1 MRGPIRVSFVVAL
14 SLLLSID
21 PPAAQAPPADQMAQG
36 AAVFQ
41 RVCSSCHGDGGAGGR
56 AASLVDNR
64 RLRALSSADIENI
77 VRNGMPNGMP
87 PFGSLPQPDLQ
98 AVTVFVRSF
107 NSSAFDLPPAGDV
120 AAGESF
126 FKGKGQ
132 CATCHIAQGQ
142 GVAGGPDLSNI
153 GRQMTV
159 SELTRALVEPGAA
172 IAQGYA
178 TARVQLKDGRRLR
191 GFVRNEGNHVLPLQ
205 TIDGRLVA
213 VDKRTA
219 TITRET
225 GSVMPPLKASADE
238 TRDLIAFL
246 SRLGADLKVGTT
258 PVVVPTFQA
267 AGADATTGVVPTFQ
281 AAGADATTGVVP
293 AFQSAGADATT
304 GVVPTFRS
312 ARADATANDFAEIL
326 KPRAGDWP
334 TYHGRLDGNRH
345 SALAQITA
353 SNVRNLSLQWIHS
366 VRGFDNEMTPL
377 VLDGI
382 MYITATNQVSAI
394 DATTGREIWRYSR
407 PRSPG
412 LRGDAAIG
420 FNRGV
425 AVLGSRVF
433 LVTDNAHLLAVSRVN
448 GALLWE
454 AVLPENTE
462 QPYGGTMAPLVVG
475 DLVIAGVSGGD
486 EGIRG
491 FLAAYRVA
499 TGEQAW
505 RFWTVP
511 ARGEPG
517 SETWKGNADLEK
529 GGGATWLTGTYDPET
544 GTLFWPTG
552 NPYPDTDGSER
563 QGDNLYT
570 NSILALDA
578 RTGTLRWHY
587 QFTPHDLWDWDAQE
601 PPVLVDAT
609 FQGRPRKLLLQAN
622 RNGFFYVLD
631 RTDGKV
637 LLAHPF
643 VQKLT
648 WASGIG
654 PDGRPQLLPGNTPD
668 ENGVTTCPAIRGAT
682 NWMST
687 SFHPATRLFYVM
699 AVENCFVYRS
709 TMFGGGR
716 GRGAPPP
723 ARGAP
728 PPAPARSAAPASP
741 FGLPGGG
748 FNRGGPGG
756 GGTMALRALDLDT
769 GRIAW
774 EIPQIGN
781 SNNYAGTL
789 STAGGVVFYGQASG
803 EFAAVDAKTG
813 SHLWH
818 FETQETWKASPMT
831 YTANGRQ
838 YVAITSGANV
848 LAFALP

>member
-1 MRGPIRVSFVVAL
+1 MRASVRCLFFVAVSV
-14 SLLLSID
+14 LLSMD
-21 PPAAQAPPADQMAQG
+21 PPAAQTPPADQMTAG

-41 RVCSSCHGDGGAGGR
+41 KNCSSCHGDRGAGGR
-56 AASLVDNR
+56 AASLIDNR
-64 RLRALSSADIENI
+64 RLRAFSRAEIENI
-77 VRNGMPNGMP
+77 IRNGMPNGMP
-87 PFGSLPQPDLQ
+87 PFGSLPETDLQ
-98 AVTVFVRSF
+98 AVTTFVRSF
-107 NSSAFDLPPAGDV
+107 NASAFDLEPVGDV

-126 FKGKGQ
+126 FFGKGQ
-132 CATCHIAQGQ
+132 CASCHIARGQ
-142 GVAGGPDLSNI
+142 GAAGGPDLSNI

-159 SELTRALVEPGAA
+159 PELTRSLAEPDAT

-178 TARVQLKDGRRLR
+178 TARVQFKDGRTLR

-205 TIDGRLVA
+205 TVDGRLVA
-213 VDKRTA
+213 VDKRA
-219 TITRET
+219 AAITRET
-225 GSVMPPLKASADE
+225 GSAMPPLKATADE

-246 SRLGADLKVGTT
+246 SRLGGALGAVGAT
-258 PVVVPTFQA
+258 
-267 AGADATTGVVPTFQ
+267 GAV
-281 AAGADATTGVVP
+281 
-293 AFQSAGADATT
+293 
-304 GVVPTFRS
+304 
-312 ARADATANDFAEIL
+312 RADDFAEIL
-326 KPRAGDWP
+326 KPRPGDWP

-345 SALAQITA
+345 SALAQITVA
-353 SNVRNLSLQWIHS
+353 NVRNLSPKWIHS

-382 MYITATNQVSAI
+382 MYITATNQVSAL
-394 DATTGREIWRYSR
+394 DAATGREIWRFAR
-407 PRSPG
+407 PRSTG

-454 AVLPENTE
+454 VVLPENTQ

-491 FLAAYRVA
+491 FLAAYRVN

-517 SETWKGNADLEK
+517 SETWKGNVDLEK
-529 GGGATWLTGTYDPET
+529 GGGATWLTGTYDAET
-544 GTLFWPTG
+544 DTLYWPTG

-570 NSILALDA
+570 NSVLALEA
-578 RTGTLRWHY
+578 KTGKLRWHY
-587 QFTPHDLWDWDAQE
+587 QFTPHDLWDWDAEE
-601 PPVLVDAT
+601 PLMLVDAV
-609 FQGRPRKLLLQAN
+609 FQGSPRKLLLQAN

-637 LLAHPF
+637 LLGRPF

-687 SFHPATRLFYVM
+687 SFSPATRLFYVM
-699 AVENCFVYRS
+699 AVENCFLYRS
-709 TMFGGGR
+709 TMFGGAR
-716 GRGAPPP
+716 GGGAGVPARGAGAPPP
-723 ARGAP
+723 AAP
-728 PPAPARSAAPASP
+728 PARGAAPASP
-741 FGLPGGG
+741 FGIPGGG
-748 FNRGGPGG
+748 FNRGGAGG

-803 EFAAVDAKTG
+803 EFAAVDAKSG
-813 SHLWH
+813 AHLWH
-818 FETQETWKASPMT
+818 FETQETWKSSPMT
-831 YTANGRQ
+831 YTVNDRQ

>member
-1 MRGPIRVSFVVAL
+1 MRAQICFLVFVGISIVL
-14 SLLLSID
+14 SND
-21 PPAAQAPPADQMAQG
+21 PPTAQAPAADPLNAG

-41 RVCSSCHGDGGAGGR
+41 KVCSSCHGAGGTGGR
-56 AASLVDNR
+56 ASALVDNR
-64 RLRALSSADIENI
+64 RLRALSRAEVEHII
-77 VRNGMPNGMP
+77 RNGMPNGMP
-87 PFGSLPQPDLQ
+87 PFGSLPEADIQ
-98 AVTVFVRSF
+98 AVTTFVSSF
-107 NSSAFDLPPAGDV
+107 NGSAFDLAPAGDV
-120 AAGESF
+120 AAGGSF
-126 FKGKGQ
+126 FFGRGQ
-132 CATCHIAQGQ
+132 CATCHIARGQ
-142 GVAGGPDLSNI
+142 GAAGGPDLSSI

-159 SELTRALVEPGAA
+159 PELTRALVEPNAT
-172 IAQGYA
+172 IAPGYA
-178 TARVQLKDGRRLR
+178 TARAQLKDGRTVR
-191 GFVRNEGNHVLPLQ
+191 GFIRNEGNHVLPLQ
-205 TIDGRLVA
+205 TVDGRLVA
-213 VDKRTA
+213 VDKRDA
-219 TITRET
+219 TITREN
-225 GSVMPPLKASADE
+225 GSAMPPLIASADE
-238 TRDLIAFL
+238 MRDLIAFL
-246 SRLGADLKVGTT
+246 SRLGGGVGT
-258 PVVVPTFQA
+258 
-267 AGADATTGVVPTFQ
+267 AGMAGVTGVV
-281 AAGADATTGVVP
+281 GASTT
-293 AFQSAGADATT
+293 
-304 GVVPTFRS
+304 
-312 ARADATANDFAEIL
+312 NDFAEIL
-326 KPRAGDWP
+326 RPRAGDWP

-345 SALAQITA
+345 SALAQITTT
-353 SNVRNLSLQWIHS
+353 NVRNLAPRWIHS

-394 DATTGREIWRYSR
+394 DAATGREIWRFAR
-407 PRSPG
+407 PRSTG

-454 AVLPENTE
+454 AVLPENTD

-491 FLAAYRVA
+491 FLAAYRA
-499 TGEQAW
+499 NTGEQAW

-517 SETWKGNADLEK
+517 SETWKGNVDLEK

-544 GTLFWPTG
+544 DTLFWPTG

-563 QGDNLYT
+563 HGDNLYT
-570 NSILALDA
+570 NSILALEA
-578 RTGTLRWHY
+578 RTGKLRWHY

-601 PPVLVDAT
+601 PPVLVDAV
-609 FQGRPRKLLLQAN
+609 FQGSPRKLLLQAN

-631 RTDGKV
+631 RVDGKV
-637 LLAHPF
+637 LLARPF

-687 SFHPATRLFYVM
+687 SFSPVTRLFYVM

-716 GRGAPPP
+716 GRGAAAPARGGAPAPAPP
-723 ARGAP
+723 ARG
-728 PPAPARSAAPASP
+728 AAPASP

-756 GGTMALRALDLDT
+756 GGTMALRALDLDS
-769 GRIAW
+769 GAIAW
-774 EIPQIGN
+774 EIPQVGN

-789 STAGGVVFYGQASG
+789 STAGGLVFYGQASG
-803 EFAAVDAKTG
+803 EFAAVDAKSG
-813 SHLWH
+813 AHLWH
-818 FETQETWKASPMT
+818 FETQETWKSSPMT
-831 YTANGRQ
+831 YTVNGRQ
-838 YVAITSGANV
+838 FVAITSGANV

>member
-1 MRGPIRVSFVVAL
+1 MRAATLIAT
-14 SLLLSID
+14 LLVLLPVN
-21 PPAAQAPPADQMAQG
+21 PPAAQTSQADG

-41 RVCSSCHGDGGAGGR
+41 KVCSSCHGDGGAGGR
-56 AASLVDNR
+56 AASLIDNR
-64 RLRALSSADIENI
+64 RLRALSRAEIEGI
-77 VRNGMPNGMP
+77 IRNGMPNGMP
-87 PFGSLPQPDLQ
+87 PFGSLPETELQ
-98 AVTVFVRSF
+98 AVTTFVRSF
-107 NSSAFDLPPAGDV
+107 NSSAFDLQPAGDV
-120 AAGESF
+120 PAGESF
-126 FKGKGQ
+126 FFGKGQ
-132 CATCHIAQGQ
+132 CGSCHIARGQ
-142 GVAGGPDLSNI
+142 GAAGGPDLSTI

-159 SELTRALVEPGAA
+159 PELMRSLTEPDAA

-178 TARVQLKDGRRLR
+178 TARVQLKDGRTIR

-205 TIDGRLVA
+205 TVDGRLVA
-213 VDKRTA
+213 VDKRAA

-225 GSVMPPLKASADE
+225 GSAMPPLKATAVE

-246 SRLGADLKVGTT
+246 SRLDGSTGLSRRSGVAAKAD
-258 PVVVPTFQA
+258 F
-267 AGADATTGVVPTFQ
+267 D
-281 AAGADATTGVVP
+281 
-293 AFQSAGADATT
+293 
-304 GVVPTFRS
+304 
-312 ARADATANDFAEIL
+312 EIL
-326 KPRAGDWP
+326 KPRPGDWP

-353 SNVRNLSLQWIHS
+353 SNVKNLAVQWIHS

-394 DATTGREIWRYSR
+394 DAATGREIWRFSR
-407 PRSPG
+407 PRTPG
-412 LRGDAAIG
+412 VRGDAAIG
-420 FNRGV
+420 FNRGA

-433 LVTDNAHLLAVSRVN
+433 LVTDNAHLVAVSRVN

-454 AVLPENTE
+454 VVLPENTQ

-475 DLVIAGVSGGD
+475 NLVIAGVSGGD

-491 FLAAYRVA
+491 FLAAYRVD

-511 ARGEPG
+511 ARGEPAAD
-517 SETWKGNADLEK
+517 TWKGDVVLEK
-529 GGGATWLTGTYDPET
+529 GGGATWLTGTYDAAT
-544 GTLFWPTG
+544 DTLFWPTG

-570 NSILALDA
+570 NSIVALDA
-578 RTGTLRWHY
+578 KTGKLRWHY

-601 PPVLVDAT
+601 PPVLVDAM
-609 FQGRPRKLLLQAN
+609 FQGRARKLLLQAN

-637 LLAHPF
+637 LLARPF

-687 SFHPATRLFYVM
+687 SFNPATRFFYVM

-716 GRGAPPP
+716 GRGAAPP
-723 ARGAP
+723 ARGAVAP
-728 PPAPARSAAPASP
+728 APAPARGAPPASP

-774 EIPQIGN
+774 EIPQVGN

-803 EFAAVDAKTG
+803 EFAAVDAKSG
-813 SHLWH
+813 AHLWH

-831 YTANGRQ
+831 YTVNGRQ

>member
-1 MRGPIRVSFVVAL
+1 MRAAIRLLSFVAV
-14 SLLLSID
+14 SVLLSME
-21 PPAAQAPPADQMAQG
+21 PPAAQAPAADQMAAG

-41 RVCSSCHGDGGAGGR
+41 KVCSSCHGAGGTGGR
-56 AASLVDNR
+56 ASALVDNR
-64 RLRALSSADIENI
+64 RLRALSPGEIDNI
-77 VRNGMPNGMP
+77 IRNGMPNGMP
-87 PFGSLPQPDLQ
+87 PFGSLPEADFQ
-98 AVTVFVRSF
+98 AVSAFVRSF
-107 NSSAFDLPPAGDV
+107 NSSAFDAQLAGDV
-120 AAGESF
+120 AAGEAF
-126 FKGKGQ
+126 FRGKGQ
-132 CATCHIAQGQ
+132 CATCHIARGQ
-142 GVAGGPDLSNI
+142 GGAGGPDLSNI

-159 SELTRALVEPGAA
+159 AELMRALSEPDAA
-172 IAQGYA
+172 IASGYA
-178 TARVQLKDGRRLR
+178 TARVQLKNGRTLR

-205 TIDGRLVA
+205 TVDGRLVA
-213 VDKRTA
+213 VDKRAA

-225 GSVMPPLKASADE
+225 GSAMPPLKATPDE

-246 SRLGADLKVGTT
+246 SKLNGTT
-258 PVVVPTFQA
+258 
-267 AGADATTGVVPTFQ
+267 GASGATGATG
-281 AAGADATTGVVP
+281 AK
-293 AFQSAGADATT
+293 
-304 GVVPTFRS
+304 
-312 ARADATANDFAEIL
+312 DFAEIL
-326 KPRAGDWP
+326 TPRPGDWP

-345 SALAQITA
+345 STLSQITTA
-353 SNVRNLSLQWIHS
+353 NVKNLSVQWIHS

-382 MYITATNQVSAI
+382 MYVTATNQVSAI
-394 DATTGREIWRYSR
+394 DAATGREIWRYSR
-407 PRSPG
+407 PRSAG

-433 LVTDNAHLLAVSRVN
+433 LVTDNAHLIAVSRVN

-454 AVLPENTE
+454 VVLPENTE
-462 QPYGGTMAPLVVG
+462 MPYGGTMAPLVVG

-491 FLAAYRVA
+491 FLAAYRA
-499 TGEQAW
+499 NTGEQAW

-517 SETWKGNADLEK
+517 SETWKGSVDLEK
-529 GGGATWLTGTYDPET
+529 GGGATWLTGTYDAET
-544 GTLFWPTG
+544 DTLYWPTG

-578 RTGTLRWHY
+578 RTGKLRWHY

-601 PPVLVDAT
+601 PPVLIDAV

-631 RTDGKV
+631 RTDGTV
-637 LLAHPF
+637 LLGKPF

-687 SFHPATRLFYVM
+687 SFSPATRLFYVM

-716 GRGAPPP
+716 GRGAASP
-723 ARGAP
+723 ARGAAP
-728 PPAPARSAAPASP
+728 PTPAPARGTPPPSP
-741 FGLPGGG
+741 FGLAGGG

-756 GGTMALRALDLDT
+756 GGSMALRALDLDT

-803 EFAAVDAKTG
+803 EFAAVDAKSG
-813 SHLWH
+813 AHLWH

-831 YTANGRQ
+831 YTVNGRQ

>member
-1 MRGPIRVSFVVAL
+1 MRARIWFPFIALWALLPIDRL
-14 SLLLSID
+14 
-21 PPAAQAPPADQMAQG
+21 AAQAPAAPRPRSGQADQMTQG

-41 RVCSSCHGDGGAGGR
+41 KLCSSCHGDEGAGGR
-56 AASLVDNR
+56 ASSLVDNR
-64 RLRALSSADIENI
+64 RLRARSRSEIESI
-77 VRNGMPNGMP
+77 ISNGMPNGMP
-87 PFGSLPQPDLQ
+87 PFGSLPEADLQ
-98 AVTVFVRSF
+98 AVTTFVRSF
-107 NSSAFDLPPAGDV
+107 NSSAFDLQPAGDV
-120 AAGESF
+120 AAGEVF
-126 FKGKGQ
+126 FFGKGQ
-132 CATCHIAQGQ
+132 CASCHIARGRGQ
-142 GVAGGPDLSNI
+142 ASGPDLSNI
-153 GRQMTV
+153 GRQMTLP
-159 SELTRALVEPGAA
+159 ELTRALVDPNAT

-178 TARVQLKDGRRLR
+178 IARVQLKDGRTIR

-205 TIDGRLVA
+205 AVDGRLIV

-219 TITRET
+219 SITRES
-225 GSVMPPLKASADE
+225 GSEMPPLKATADE

-246 SRLGADLKVGTT
+246 SRLEADLKVGTT
-258 PVVVPTFQA
+258 TVVAPAFGPA
-267 AGADATTGVVPTFQ
+267 PADASG
-281 AAGADATTGVVP
+281 AAK
-293 AFQSAGADATT
+293 
-304 GVVPTFRS
+304 
-312 ARADATANDFAEIL
+312 DFTEIL
-326 KPRAGDWP
+326 KPRPGDWP

-345 SALAQITA
+345 SALAQITT

-366 VRGFDNEMTPL
+366 LRGFDNEMTPL

-394 DATTGREIWRYSR
+394 DATSGREIWRFSR
-407 PRSPG
+407 PRSTG

-454 AVLPENTE
+454 AVLPENTR

-486 EGIRG
+486 MGIRG
-491 FLAAYRVA
+491 FLAAYRVD

-505 RFWTVP
+505 RFWTIP

-517 SETWKGNADLEK
+517 SETWKGDVDLEE
-529 GGGATWLTGTYDPET
+529 GGGATWLTGTYDAET
-544 GTLFWPTG
+544 DTLFWPTG
-552 NPYPDTDGSER
+552 NPYPDTDGSQR

-570 NSILALDA
+570 NAIVALDA
-578 RTGTLRWHY
+578 KTGKLRWYY

-601 PPVLVDAT
+601 PPVLVDAV
-609 FQGRPRKLLLQAN
+609 FQGRRRKLLLQAN

-637 LLAHPF
+637 LLARPF

-687 SFHPATRLFYVM
+687 SFSPATRLFYVM
-699 AVENCFVYRS
+699 AIENCFVYRS

-716 GRGAPPP
+716 GRGP
-723 ARGAP
+723 A
-728 PPAPARSAAPASP
+728 APARDAGATPAAPPSAPGAAPASR
-741 FGLPGGG
+741 FGLPDGG

-756 GGTMALRALDLDT
+756 GGRMALRALDLDT

-774 EIPQIGN
+774 EIPQVGN

-803 EFAAVDAKTG
+803 EFAAVDARSG
-813 SHLWH
+813 AHLWH

-831 YTANGRQ
+831 YSVNGRQ

-848 LAFALP
+848 LAFALPTPVP

>member
-1 MRGPIRVSFVVAL
+1 MRAQARVLFFVCVSAIV
-14 SLLLSID
+14 SLD
-21 PPAAQAPPADQMAQG
+21 PPAAQGPPAGQMAQG

-41 RVCSSCHGDGGAGGR
+41 KVCSSCHGDAGAGGR
-56 AASLVDNR
+56 ASALVDNR
-64 RLRALSSADIENI
+64 RLRALPVAEIENI
-77 VRNGMPNGMP
+77 IRNGMPNGMP
-87 PFGSLPQPDLQ
+87 PFGSLPESDLH
-98 AVTVFVRSF
+98 AVTAFVRSF
-107 NSSAFDLPPAGDV
+107 NASAFDLQPEGNV

-126 FKGKGQ
+126 FFARGQ
-132 CATCHIAQGQ
+132 CASCHIARGQ
-142 GVAGGPDLSNI
+142 GAAGGPDLSNI

-159 SELTRALVEPGAA
+159 TELTRALMEPNAA
-172 IAQGYA
+172 IATGYA
-178 TARVQLKDGRRLR
+178 SARVQLKDGRSLR

-205 TIDGRLVA
+205 TVDGRLVA

-225 GSVMPPLKASADE
+225 GSVMPPLKATPDE

-246 SRLGADLKVGTT
+246 ARLDGATGLSRRSGDLSAAARSAK
-258 PVVVPTFQA
+258 A
-267 AGADATTGVVPTFQ
+267 EAAKAGAG
-281 AAGADATTGVVP
+281 
-293 AFQSAGADATT
+293 
-304 GVVPTFRS
+304 
-312 ARADATANDFAEIL
+312 DFAEIL
-326 KPRAGDWP
+326 NPRPGDWP

-345 SALAQITA
+345 SALAQITTA
-353 SNVRNLSLQWIHS
+353 NVRNLSPKWIHS

-394 DATTGREIWRYSR
+394 DAATGREIWRFAR
-407 PRSPG
+407 PRSTG

-433 LVTDNAHLLAVSRVN
+433 LVTDNAHLVAVSRVN
-448 GALLWE
+448 GSLLWE
-454 AVLPENTE
+454 VVLPENTQ

-491 FLAAYRVA
+491 FLAAYRVD

-517 SETWKGNADLEK
+517 SETWKGDVDLEK
-529 GGGATWLTGTYDPET
+529 GGGATWLTGTYDAET
-544 GTLFWPTG
+544 DTLFWPTG

-578 RTGTLRWHY
+578 KSGKLRWHY

-601 PPVLVDAT
+601 PPVLVDAV
-609 FQGRPRKLLLQAN
+609 FQGKPRKLLLQAN

-637 LLAHPF
+637 LLARPF

-668 ENGVTTCPAIRGAT
+668 ETGVTTCPAIRGAT

-687 SFHPATRLFYVM
+687 SFSPATRLFYVM
-699 AVENCFVYRS
+699 AVENCGVYRS

-716 GRGAPPP
+716 GRGAAPP
-723 ARGAP
+723 ARGAAP
-728 PPAPARSAAPASP
+728 PQPARGPATPSP
-741 FGLPGGG
+741 FGLPAGG

-756 GGTMALRALDLDT
+756 GGSMALRALDLDT

-803 EFAAVDAKTG
+803 EFAAVDAKSG
-813 SHLWH
+813 AHLWH
-818 FETQETWKASPMT
+818 FETQETWKSSPMT
-831 YTANGRQ
+831 YTVNGRQ

>member
-1 MRGPIRVSFVVAL
+1 MWAQIGYLFFVAL
-14 SLLLSID
+14 SVLLSLE
-21 PPAAQAPPADQMAQG
+21 PPAAQAPPAGQMAEG

-41 RVCSSCHGDGGAGGR
+41 KVCSSCHGNGGAGGR
-56 AASLVDNR
+56 AVSLVDNR
-64 RLRALSSADIENI
+64 RLRALPRAELESIIRQGTS
-77 VRNGMPNGMP
+77 NGMP
-87 PFGSLPQPDLQ
+87 PFGSLPEGDIQ
-98 AVTVFVRSF
+98 AVTTFVRSF
-107 NSSAFDLPPAGDV
+107 NASAFDLEPAGDL
-120 AAGESF
+120 ASGEAF
-126 FKGKGQ
+126 FFGKGQ
-132 CATCHIAQGQ
+132 CAACHIVSGQ
-142 GVAGGPDLSNI
+142 GAAGGPDLSNI

-159 SELTRALVEPGAA
+159 PELTRALVEPDAA
-172 IAQGYA
+172 IAPGYA
-178 TARVQLKDGRRLR
+178 TARVQMKDGRTLR

-205 TIDGRLVA
+205 TVDGRLVA
-213 VDKRTA
+213 VDKGTA

-225 GSVMPPLKASADE
+225 GSAMPPLKATADE

-246 SRLGADLKVGTT
+246 GRLGGQLGAGGLSRRPVRSSAGREGGSADLSAEARSANVEGAK
-258 PVVVPTFQA
+258 
-267 AGADATTGVVPTFQ
+267 AGAI
-281 AAGADATTGVVP
+281 GADFG
-293 AFQSAGADATT
+293 
-304 GVVPTFRS
+304 
-312 ARADATANDFAEIL
+312 EIL
-326 KPRAGDWP
+326 KPRPGDWP

-345 SALAQITA
+345 SALSQITTA
-353 SNVRNLSLQWIHS
+353 NVRNLSPRWIHS

-394 DATTGREIWRYSR
+394 DAATGREIWRFAR
-407 PRSPG
+407 PRSTG

-420 FNRGV
+420 FNRGA

-454 AVLPENTE
+454 VVLPENT
-462 QPYGGTMAPLVVG
+462 QLPYGGTMAPLVVG

-491 FLAAYRVA
+491 FLAAYRVN

-517 SETWKGNADLEK
+517 SETWKGNLDLEK
-529 GGGATWLTGTYDPET
+529 GGGSTWLTGTYDAET

-563 QGDNLYT
+563 HGDNLYT
-570 NSILALDA
+570 NSILALEA
-578 RTGTLRWHY
+578 TTGKLRWHY
-587 QFTPHDLWDWDAQE
+587 QFTPHDLWDWDAEE
-601 PPVLVDAT
+601 PPVLIDAV

-637 LLAHPF
+637 LLARPF

-654 PDGRPQLLPGNTPD
+654 PDGRPQLVPGNTPD

-687 SFHPATRLFYVM
+687 SFSPATRLFYVM
-699 AVENCFVYRS
+699 AVENCGVYRS

-716 GRGAPPP
+716 GATPP
-723 ARGAP
+723 ARGAGAP
-728 PPAPARSAAPASP
+728 TPAVPPARGAAPASP

-769 GRIAW
+769 GHIAW
-774 EIPQIGN
+774 EIPQVGN

-803 EFAAVDAKTG
+803 EFAAVDAKSG
-813 SHLWH
+813 AHLWH
-818 FETQETWKASPMT
+818 FETQETWKSSPMT
-831 YTANGRQ
+831 YIAAGRQ

>member
-1 MRGPIRVSFVVAL
+1 MRAIRFVIFVAL
-14 SLLLSID
+14 SVLLSMD
-21 PPAAQAPPADQMAQG
+21 PPAAQAPSTDRMTQG

-41 RVCSSCHGDGGAGGR
+41 KVCSSCHGAGGTGGR

-64 RLRALSSADIENI
+64 RLRALPPTEIENI
-77 VRNGMPNGMP
+77 IRNGMPNGMP
-87 PFGSLPQPDLQ
+87 PFGSMPEADLD
-98 AVTVFVRSF
+98 AVTAFVRSF
-107 NSSAFDLPPAGDV
+107 NASALDVQPAGDV
-120 AAGESF
+120 AAGATF
-126 FKGKGQ
+126 FFGKGQ
-132 CATCHIAQGQ
+132 CATCHIARGR
-142 GVAGGPDLSNI
+142 GAAGGPDLSNV

-159 SELTRALVEPGAA
+159 PELTRSLLEPDAA
-172 IAQGYA
+172 IAAGYA
-178 TARVQLKDGRRLR
+178 TARIQLKDGRTLR

-205 TIDGRLVA
+205 TTDGRLVA
-213 VDKRTA
+213 VEKATA
-219 TITRET
+219 VITREG
-225 GSVMPPLKASADE
+225 GSAMPPLKATPDE
-238 TRDLIAFL
+238 TRDLVAFL
-246 SRLGADLKVGTT
+246 STLGADLKVGTT
-258 PVVVPTFQA
+258 PVGTEQGVGTA
-267 AGADATTGVVPTFQ
+267 AVA
-281 AAGADATTGVVP
+281 VP
-293 AFQSAGADATT
+293 AFRPALADA
-304 GVVPTFRS
+304 S
-312 ARADATANDFAEIL
+312 ANDFAEIL

-345 SALAQITA
+345 SALAQITTA
-353 SNVRNLSLQWIHS
+353 NVKSLSPKWIHS

-382 MYITATNQVSAI
+382 MYITATNQVSAL
-394 DATTGREIWRYSR
+394 DAATGREIWRFSR

-412 LRGDAAIG
+412 VRGDAAIG

-433 LVTDNAHLLAVSRVN
+433 LVTDNAHLVAVSRIN

-454 AVLPENTE
+454 VVLPENTAL
-462 QPYGGTMAPLVVG
+462 PYGGTMAPLVVG

-491 FLAAYRVA
+491 FLAAYRVT

-511 ARGEPG
+511 ARGEPA
-517 SETWKGNADLEK
+517 SDTWKGSLDLEK
-529 GGGATWLTGTYDPET
+529 GGGATWLTGTYDAESD
-544 GTLFWPTG
+544 TLFWPTG

-570 NSILALDA
+570 NSVLALEA
-578 RTGTLRWHY
+578 KTGKLRWHY
-587 QFTPHDLWDWDAQE
+587 QFTPHDLWDWDAEE
-601 PPVLVDAT
+601 PLVLIDAV

-631 RTDGKV
+631 RVDGKV
-637 LLAHPF
+637 LLGRPF

-654 PDGRPQLLPGNTPD
+654 PDGRPQLVAGNTPD

-687 SFHPATRLFYVM
+687 SFNPVTRLFYVM

-716 GRGAPPP
+716 GAAPPARGAGAPPAP

-728 PPAPARSAAPASP
+728 PPSP

-748 FNRGGPGG
+748 FNRGGAGG
-756 GGTMALRALDLDT
+756 GGSMALRALDLDT

-774 EIPQIGN
+774 EIPQTGN

-803 EFAAVDAKTG
+803 EFAAVDAKSG
-813 SHLWH
+813 AHLWH

-831 YTANGRQ
+831 YSVGGKQ

>member
-1 MRGPIRVSFVVAL
+1 MRAGLRVLFFVAL
-14 SLLLSID
+14 SVLVSID
-21 PPAAQAPPADQMAQG
+21 PPAAQAPPGDQMAAG

-41 RVCSSCHGDGGAGGR
+41 RVCSSCHGDGGTGGR
-56 AASLVDNR
+56 ASSLVDNR
-64 RLRALSSADIENI
+64 RLRALPSAEIENI

-87 PFGSLPQPDLQ
+87 PFGSLPAGELQ
-98 AVTVFVRSF
+98 AVTAFVRSF
-107 NSSAFDLPPAGDV
+107 NSSALDVQPAGDV

-126 FKGKGQ
+126 FFGKGQ
-132 CATCHIAQGQ
+132 CSTCHIARGR
-142 GVAGGPDLSNI
+142 GGAGGPDLSNI

-159 SELTRALVEPGAA
+159 PELNRALVEPDAA

-178 TARVQLKDGRRLR
+178 TARVQLKDGRTLR

-205 TIDGRLVA
+205 TVDGRLIA
-213 VDKRTA
+213 VDKRA
-219 TITRET
+219 AAITRET
-225 GSVMPPLKASADE
+225 GSAMPPLKATPDE

-246 SRLGADLKVGTT
+246 SRLDGT
-258 PVVVPTFQA
+258 
-267 AGADATTGVVPTFQ
+267 AGL
-281 AAGADATTGVVP
+281 
-293 AFQSAGADATT
+293 SR
-304 GVVPTFRS
+304 RS
-312 ARADATANDFAEIL
+312 AEGAKADDFAEIL
-326 KPRAGDWP
+326 KPRPGDWP

-345 SALAQITA
+345 SALAQITTA
-353 SNVRNLSLQWIHS
+353 NVRNLSLQWIHS

-394 DATTGREIWRYSR
+394 DAASGREIWRFSR
-407 PRSPG
+407 PRSTG

-420 FNRGV
+420 FNRGAAV
-425 AVLGSRVF
+425 AGSRVF
-433 LVTDNAHLLAVSRVN
+433 LVTDNAHLIAVSRVN

-454 AVLPENTE
+454 AVLPENT
-462 QPYGGTMAPLVVG
+462 QLPYGGTMAPLVVG

-517 SETWKGNADLEK
+517 SETWKGSADLEK
-529 GGGATWLTGTYDPET
+529 GGGATWLTGTYDAESD
-544 GTLFWPTG
+544 TLFWPTG

-570 NSILALDA
+570 NAILALDA
-578 RTGTLRWHY
+578 KTGKLRWHY

-601 PPVLVDAT
+601 PPVLVDAV

-631 RTDGKV
+631 RNDGKV
-637 LLAHPF
+637 LLARPF

-654 PDGRPQLLPGNTPD
+654 PDGRPQLVAGNTPD

-687 SFHPATRLFYVM
+687 SFSPATRLFYVM

-716 GRGAPPP
+716 GRGAGPARGAAAPPAPPP
-723 ARGAP
+723 ARGA
-728 PPAPARSAAPASP
+728 APAST

-774 EIPQIGN
+774 EIPQVGN

-789 STAGGVVFYGQASG
+789 STAGGIVFYGQASG
-803 EFAAVDAKTG
+803 EFAAVDAKSG
-813 SHLWH
+813 APLWH
-818 FETQETWKASPMT
+818 FETHETWKASPMT
-831 YTANGRQ
+831 YTVNGRQ
-838 YVAITSGANV
+838 YVSITSGANV
-848 LAFALP
+848 LAFALPLGGRW

>member
-1 MRGPIRVSFVVAL
+1 
-14 SLLLSID
+14 
-21 PPAAQAPPADQMAQG
+21 
-36 AAVFQ
+36 
-41 RVCSSCHGDGGAGGR
+41 
-56 AASLVDNR
+56 
-64 RLRALSSADIENI
+64 
-77 VRNGMPNGMP
+77 MPNGMP
-87 PFGSLPQPDLQ
+87 PFGSMPEADLH
-98 AVTVFVRSF
+98 AVTAFVRSF
-107 NSSAFDLPPAGDV
+107 NASALDVQPAGDV
-120 AAGESF
+120 AAGAAF
-126 FKGKGQ
+126 FFGKGQ
-132 CATCHIAQGQ
+132 CATCHIARGR
-142 GVAGGPDLSNI
+142 GASGGPDLSII

-159 SELTRALVEPGAA
+159 PELTRALVEPDAA
-172 IAQGYA
+172 IAAGFA
-178 TARVQLKDGRRLR
+178 TARVQLKDGRTLR

-205 TIDGRLVA
+205 TTDGRLVA
-213 VDKRTA
+213 VDKGA
-219 TITRET
+219 AVITRES
-225 GSVMPPLKASADE
+225 GSAMPPLKATAEE

-246 SRLGADLKVGTT
+246 ANLGADLKVGTT
-258 PVVVPTFQA
+258 PVVVP
-267 AGADATTGVVPTFQ
+267 V
-281 AAGADATTGVVP
+281 VVP
-293 AFQSAGADATT
+293 AFRPAEADAK
-304 GVVPTFRS
+304 
-312 ARADATANDFAEIL
+312 ADDFAEIL

-345 SALAQITA
+345 SALAQITTA
-353 SNVRNLSLQWIHS
+353 NVKNLSPKWIHS

-382 MYITATNQVSAI
+382 MYITATNQVSAL
-394 DATTGREIWRYSR
+394 DAATGREIWRFSR
-407 PRSPG
+407 PRSTG

-433 LVTDNAHLLAVSRVN
+433 LVTDNAHLVAVSRVN

-454 AVLPENTE
+454 VVLPENTAM
-462 QPYGGTMAPLVVG
+462 PYGGTMAPLAVG

-491 FLAAYRVA
+491 FLAAYRVT

-511 ARGEPG
+511 TRGEPA
-517 SETWKGNADLEK
+517 SDTWKGTVDLEK
-529 GGGATWLTGTYDPET
+529 GGGATWLTGTYDAET
-544 GTLFWPTG
+544 DTLFWPTG
-552 NPYPDTDGSER
+552 NPYPDTDGSQR

-570 NSILALDA
+570 NSVLALEA
-578 RTGTLRWHY
+578 KTGKLRWHY
-587 QFTPHDLWDWDAQE
+587 QFTPHDLWDWDAEE
-601 PPVLVDAT
+601 PLVLVDAVFHPST
-609 FQGRPRKLLLQAN
+609 DARGGLSKVEGQGQPRKLLLQAN

-637 LLAHPF
+637 LLAKPF

-687 SFHPATRLFYVM
+687 SFSPATRLFYVM
-699 AVENCFVYRS
+699 AVENCFLYRS

-716 GRGAPPP
+716 GAAPP
-723 ARGAP
+723 ARGAGAP
-728 PPAPARSAAPASP
+728 PAAPAPARGVPPPSP

-748 FNRGGPGG
+748 FNRGGAGG
-756 GGTMALRALDLDT
+756 GGSMALRALDLDT

-774 EIPQIGN
+774 EIPQTGN

-789 STAGGVVFYGQASG
+789 STAGGIVFYGQASG
-803 EFAAVDAKTG
+803 EFAAVDAKSG
-813 SHLWH
+813 AHLWH

-831 YTANGRQ
+831 YSVNGKQ

>member
-1 MRGPIRVSFVVAL
+1 MRTPIRFLFFVAL
-14 SLLLSID
+14 SVLVSID
-21 PPAAQAPPADQMAQG
+21 PPSAQAQAPSPDQMTQG

-41 RVCSSCHGDGGAGGR
+41 KVCSSCHGAGGAGGR
-56 AASLVDNR
+56 AAALVDNR
-64 RLRALSSADIENI
+64 RLRALSPAEIENI
-77 VRNGMPNGMP
+77 IRNGMPNGMP
-87 PFGSLPQPDLQ
+87 PFGSMPEADLQ
-98 AVTVFVRSF
+98 AVTAFVRSF
-107 NSSAFDLPPAGDV
+107 NASAFDLQPVGDV
-120 AAGESF
+120 AAGAGF
-126 FKGKGQ
+126 FFGRGQ
-132 CATCHIAQGQ
+132 CATCHIARGR
-142 GVAGGPDLSNI
+142 GAAGGPDLSSV

-159 SELTRALVEPGAA
+159 PELTRSLLEPDAA
-172 IAQGYA
+172 IAAGYA
-178 TARVQLKDGRRLR
+178 TARVQMKDGRTLR

-213 VDKRTA
+213 VEKGTA
-219 TITRET
+219 VITRES
-225 GSVMPPLKASADE
+225 GSAMPPLKATADE
-238 TRDLIAFL
+238 TRNLIAFL
-246 SRLGADLKVGTT
+246 ARLDGTGAT
-258 PVVVPTFQA
+258 
-267 AGADATTGVVPTFQ
+267 GAIGATGPS
-281 AAGADATTGVVP
+281 AT
-293 AFQSAGADATT
+293 
-304 GVVPTFRS
+304 
-312 ARADATANDFAEIL
+312 NDFAEIL
-326 KPRAGDWP
+326 KPRPGDWP

-345 SALAQITA
+345 SALAQITTA
-353 SNVRNLSLQWIHS
+353 NVKNLSPKWIHS

-382 MYITATNQVSAI
+382 MYITATNQVSAL
-394 DATTGREIWRYSR
+394 DAATGREIWRFSR

-433 LVTDNAHLLAVSRVN
+433 LVTDNAHLVAVSRIN

-454 AVLPENTE
+454 VVLPENTAL
-462 QPYGGTMAPLVVG
+462 PYGGTMAPLVVG

-491 FLAAYRVA
+491 FLAAYRVT

-511 ARGEPG
+511 ARGEPV
-517 SETWKGNADLEK
+517 SDTWKGNLDLEK
-529 GGGATWLTGTYDPET
+529 GGGSTWLTGSYDAET
-544 GTLFWPTG
+544 DTLFWPTG

-570 NSILALDA
+570 NSVLALEA
-578 RTGTLRWHY
+578 KTGKLRWHY
-587 QFTPHDLWDWDAQE
+587 QFTPHDLWDWDAEE
-601 PPVLVDAT
+601 PLVLVDAE
-609 FQGRPRKLLLQAN
+609 FQGRPRKLLLQGN

-631 RTDGKV
+631 RVDGKV
-637 LLAHPF
+637 LLARPF

-654 PDGRPQLLPGNTPD
+654 PDGRPQLVAGNTPD
-668 ENGVTTCPAIRGAT
+668 ANGVTTCPAIRGAT
-682 NWMST
+682 NWMAT
-687 SFHPATRLFYVM
+687 SFNPVTRLFYVM

-716 GRGAPPP
+716 GAPPP
-723 ARGAP
+723 ARGAGAAP
-728 PPAPARSAAPASP
+728 AAPAPARGAPPPSP

-748 FNRGGPGG
+748 FNRGGAGG
-756 GGTMALRALDLDT
+756 GGSMALRALDIDT

-774 EIPQIGN
+774 EIPQTGN

-803 EFAAVDAKTG
+803 EFAAVDAKSGT
-813 SHLWH
+813 HLWH

-831 YTANGRQ
+831 YSVNGRQ
-838 YVAITSGANV
+838 YVAIASGANV

>member
-1 MRGPIRVSFVVAL
+1 MTSRLAI
-14 SLLLSID
+14 LLLLYLASGFSRTVI
-21 PPAAQAPPADQMAQG
+21 PFSRTVAAAQSQSLADQMAHG
-36 AAVFQ
+36 AAVFAK
-41 RVCSSCHGDGGAGGR
+41 VCSSCHGEGGAGGR
-56 AASLVDNR
+56 ASALRDNR
-64 RLRALSSADIENI
+64 RLRAMPQSEVDNI
-77 VRNGMPNGMP
+77 IRNGMPNGMP
-87 PFGSLPQPDLQ
+87 PFGSLPEADLQ

-107 NSSAFDLPPAGDV
+107 NSSAFDLQPAGDV
-120 AAGESF
+120 SAGASF
-126 FKGKGQ
+126 FFGKGQ
-132 CATCHIAQGQ
+132 CSSCHIAAGR
-142 GVAGGPDLSNI
+142 GGAGGPDLSNI
-153 GRQMTV
+153 GRQMTL
-159 SELTRALVEPGAA
+159 SELARALTEPDAA
-172 IAQGYA
+172 IAQGYT
-178 TARVQLKDGRRLR
+178 TARVQLKDGRTLR

-205 TIDGRLVA
+205 TVDGRLIA
-213 VDKRTA
+213 IDKRSA
-219 TITRET
+219 MITRES
-225 GSVMPPLKASADE
+225 GSAMPSLKATADE

-246 SRLGADLKVGTT
+246 SRLGGSSSSSGSPGSSGSMSSVAQG
-258 PVVVPTFQA
+258 FS
-267 AGADATTGVVPTFQ
+267 
-281 AAGADATTGVVP
+281 P
-293 AFQSAGADATT
+293 AS
-304 GVVPTFRS
+304 S
-312 ARADATANDFAEIL
+312 DFDEIL
-326 KPRAGDWP
+326 RPRPGDWP

-345 SALAQITA
+345 SALAQITT
-353 SNVRNLSLQWIHS
+353 SNVQRLSLQWIHS
-366 VRGFDNEMTPL
+366 LRGFDNEMTPL

-382 MYITATNQVSAI
+382 MYVTATNQVSAI
-394 DATTGREIWRYSR
+394 DAATGREIWRFSR

-412 LRGDAAIG
+412 VRGDAAIG

-433 LVTDNAHLLAVSRVN
+433 LVTDNAHLVAVSRLN

-454 AVLPENTE
+454 VVLPENT
-462 QPYGGTMAPLVVG
+462 QAPYGGTMAPLVVG

-491 FLAAYRVA
+491 FLAAYRVD
-499 TGEQAW
+499 TSEQVW
-505 RFWTVP
+505 RFWTIP

-517 SETWKGNADLEK
+517 SESWKGSADLEK

-544 GTLFWPTG
+544 DTLFWPTG

-563 QGDNLYT
+563 EGDNLYT

-578 RTGTLRWHY
+578 KTGKLRWHY

-601 PPVLVDAT
+601 PPVLVDAV
-609 FQGRPRKLLLQAN
+609 FHGRPRKLLLQAN

-637 LLAHPF
+637 LLAKPF

-654 PDGRPQLLPGNTPD
+654 ADGRPQLVPGNTPD

-687 SFHPATRLFYVM
+687 SFSPATRLFYVM

-716 GRGAPPP
+716 GRGAPAP
-723 ARGAP
+723 APAP
-728 PPAPARSAAPASP
+728 PPSRGSAPAAT

-774 EIPQIGN
+774 EIPQVGN

-789 STAGGVVFYGQASG
+789 GTTTGLVFYGQASG

-813 SHLWH
+813 AHLWH

-831 YTANGRQ
+831 YMVNGRQ

-848 LAFALP
+848 LAFALR

>member
-1 MRGPIRVSFVVAL
+1 MRVRTLTLALCVGFCLAAL
-14 SLLLSID
+14 SVRFD
-21 PPAAQAPPADQMAQG
+21 ARQAPTPQSQTPVDRVAHG
-36 AAVFQ
+36 TAVYEK
-41 RVCSSCHGDGGAGGR
+41 VCASCHGAGAMGGR
-56 AASLVDNR
+56 AVALINNR
-64 RLRALSSADIENI
+64 RLRAMSRDEIAGII
-77 VRNGMPNGMP
+77 RNGMPNGMP
-87 PFGSLPQPDLQ
+87 PFGSLPDADLE
-98 AVTVFVRSF
+98 AVTDFVRSF
-107 NSSAFDLPPAGDV
+107 NSSAFDLQPDGDV
-120 AAGESF
+120 AAGALLF
-126 FKGKGQ
+126 FGKGE
-132 CATCHIAQGQ
+132 CSSCHIARGR
-142 GVAGGPDLSNI
+142 GAAVGPDLSNI
-153 GRQMTV
+153 GRQMTIP
-159 SELTRALVEPGAA
+159 ELSRALVEPDAA

-178 TARVQLKDGRRLR
+178 TARAVLKDGGTVR
-191 GFVRNEGNHVLPLQ
+191 GFVRNEGNHVMPLQ
-205 TIDGRLVA
+205 TIDGRLV
-213 VDKRTA
+213 VIDKRSA
-219 TITRET
+219 AITRES
-225 GSVMPPLKASADE
+225 GSVMPPLKATPDE

-246 SRLGADLKVGTT
+246 SRLGG
-258 PVVVPTFQA
+258 Q
-267 AGADATTGVVPTFQ
+267 TGVVSDSAPATGVKQ
-281 AAGADATTGVVP
+281 AAQIRGAGS
-293 AFQSAGADATT
+293 SAG
-304 GVVPTFRS
+304 
-312 ARADATANDFAEIL
+312 DFDEIL
-326 KPRAGDWP
+326 RPRPGDWP

-345 SALAQITA
+345 SALAQITTG
-353 SNVRNLSLQWIHS
+353 NVSRLALKWVHS

-394 DATTGREIWRYSR
+394 DAASGREIWRFSR
-407 PRSPG
+407 PRSTG

-420 FNRGV
+420 FNRGA
-425 AVLGSRVF
+425 AVLGPRVF
-433 LVTDNAHLLAVSRVN
+433 LVTDNAHLVAVSRVN

-454 AVLPENTE
+454 VVLPENT
-462 QPYGGTMAPLVVG
+462 QMPYGGTMAPLVVG

-491 FLAAYRVA
+491 FLAAYRVD

-517 SETWKGNADLEK
+517 SETWKGEADLEK
-529 GGGATWLTGTYDPET
+529 GGGATWLTGTYDSET
-544 GTLFWPTG
+544 DTLFWPTG

-578 RTGTLRWHY
+578 KTGKLRWHY

-601 PPVLVDAT
+601 PPVLIDAV
-609 FQGRPRKLLLQAN
+609 FQGRARKLVLQAN

-637 LLAHPF
+637 VLATPF

-654 PDGRPQLLPGNTPD
+654 PDGRPQLLPGNVPD

-687 SFHPATRLFYVM
+687 SYSPSTRLFYVM

-716 GRGAPPP
+716 GRGAAP
-723 ARGAP
+723 ARGAGP
-728 PPAPARSAAPASP
+728 AAAPAPVPAPATPQGRGAAPAAAT

-769 GRIAW
+769 GRVAW
-774 EIPQIGN
+774 EIPQVGN

-803 EFAAVDAKTG
+803 EFAAVDAKSG
-813 SHLWH
+813 AHLWH

-831 YTANGRQ
+831 YTVNGRQ

-848 LAFALP
+848 LAFGLP

>member
-1 MRGPIRVSFVVAL
+1 MRASVPFL
-14 SLLLSID
+14 SLVSLSVFLSIH
-21 PPAAQAPPADQMAQG
+21 PPAAQEPPAGQVAEG

-41 RVCSSCHGDGGAGGR
+41 RVCSSCHGDRGAGGR
-56 AASLVDNR
+56 ASALVQNR
-64 RLRALSSADIENI
+64 RLRALPRAEIENI
-77 VRNGMPNGMP
+77 IRNGMPNGMP
-87 PFGSLPQPDLQ
+87 PFGSLPEPDLQ
-98 AVTVFVRSF
+98 AVTDFVRSF
-107 NSSAFDLPPAGDV
+107 NASAFDLEPAGDA
-120 AAGESF
+120 AAGQSF
-126 FKGKGQ
+126 FFGKGN
-132 CATCHIAQGQ
+132 CSSCHIARGK
-142 GVAGGPDLSNI
+142 GAAGGPDLSNI

-159 SELTRALVEPGAA
+159 PELTRALAEPNAT
-172 IAQGYA
+172 IAPGYA
-178 TARVQLKDGRRLR
+178 TARVQLKDGRMLR

-205 TIDGRLVA
+205 TVDGRLVA

-219 TITRET
+219 TITREP
-225 GSVMPPLKASADE
+225 GSAMPPLNATSDE

-246 SRLGADLKVGTT
+246 ARLGGGTGATGATGAVG
-258 PVVVPTFQA
+258 A
-267 AGADATTGVVPTFQ
+267 AGAVGATGT
-281 AAGADATTGVVP
+281 D
-293 AFQSAGADATT
+293 
-304 GVVPTFRS
+304 
-312 ARADATANDFAEIL
+312 DFAEIVR
-326 KPRAGDWP
+326 PRPGDWP

-345 SALAQITA
+345 SALAQITT
-353 SNVRNLSLQWIHS
+353 SNVRNLAMQWIHS

-394 DATTGREIWRYSR
+394 DATTGREIWRFSR
-407 PRSPG
+407 PRSTG

-420 FNRGV
+420 FNRGA

-433 LVTDNAHLLAVSRVN
+433 LVTDNAHLIAVSRVN

-454 AVLPENTE
+454 VTLPENTQ

-491 FLAAYRVA
+491 FLAAYRA
-499 TGEQAW
+499 DTGEQAW

-517 SETWKGNADLEK
+517 SETWKGNVDLEK
-529 GGGATWLTGTYDPET
+529 GGGATWLTGTYDAET
-544 GTLFWPTG
+544 DTLFWPTG

-578 RTGTLRWHY
+578 RTGKLRWHY

-601 PPVLVDAT
+601 PPVLVDAV

-637 LLAHPF
+637 LLARPF

-654 PDGRPQLLPGNTPD
+654 PDGRPVLLPGNIPD

-687 SFHPATRLFYVM
+687 SFSPATRLFYVM

-716 GRGAPPP
+716 GGGAAPP
-723 ARGAP
+723 ARGAGAP
-728 PPAPARSAAPASP
+728 APAPAPARGAAAASP

-756 GGTMALRALDLDT
+756 GGTMVLRALDLDT

-803 EFAAVDAKTG
+803 EFAAVDAKSG
-813 SHLWH
+813 AHLWH
-818 FETQETWKASPMT
+818 VETHETWKASPMT
-831 YTANGRQ
+831 YSVNGRQ

-848 LAFALP
+848 LAFALPAIR

>member
-1 MRGPIRVSFVVAL
+1 MRARAGLLCCVAL
-14 SLLLSID
+14 SVVLSVD
-21 PPAAQAPPADQMAQG
+21 PPAAQAPSADRMAAG

-41 RVCSSCHGDGGAGGR
+41 KVCSSCHGDGGAGGR
-56 AASLVDNR
+56 ASSLIDNR
-64 RLRALSSADIENI
+64 RLRALSRGEIENVI
-77 VRNGMPNGMP
+77 RNGMPNGMP
-87 PFGSLPQPDLQ
+87 PFGSLPEADLQ
-98 AVTVFVRSF
+98 AVTDFVRSF
-107 NSSAFDLPPAGDV
+107 NSSAFDLRPAGDV

-126 FKGKGQ
+126 FRGRGQ
-132 CATCHIAQGQ
+132 CASCHIARGQ
-142 GVAGGPDLSNI
+142 GAAGGPDLSNV
-153 GRQMTV
+153 GRQMTLP
-159 SELTRALVEPGAA
+159 ELSRALVEPNAT
-172 IAQGYA
+172 IAPGYA
-178 TARVQLKDGRRLR
+178 TARVVLKDGRMLR

-205 TIDGRLVA
+205 TVDGRLVA
-213 VDKRTA
+213 VDKRAA
-219 TITRET
+219 TITRES
-225 GSVMPPLKASADE
+225 GSAMPPLKATADQ

-246 SRLGADLKVGTT
+246 SRPDGATGASAEARSAKVE
-258 PVVVPTFQA
+258 A
-267 AGADATTGVVPTFQ
+267 AKADAPF
-281 AAGADATTGVVP
+281 D
-293 AFQSAGADATT
+293 
-304 GVVPTFRS
+304 
-312 ARADATANDFAEIL
+312 EIL
-326 KPRAGDWP
+326 KPRPGDWP

-345 SALAQITA
+345 SALAEITTA
-353 SNVRNLSLQWIHS
+353 NVRNLSLKWIHS

-394 DATTGREIWRYSR
+394 DATTGREIWRFSR
-407 PRSPG
+407 PRSAG

-433 LVTDNAHLLAVSRVN
+433 LVTDNAHLVAVSRVN

-454 AVLPENTE
+454 AVLPENTQ

-491 FLAAYRVA
+491 FLAAYRVD

-511 ARGEPG
+511 ARGEPAAD
-517 SETWKGNADLEK
+517 TWKGNVDLEK
-529 GGGATWLTGTYDPET
+529 GGGATWLTGTYDAET
-544 GTLFWPTG
+544 DTLFWPTG

-570 NSILALDA
+570 NSILALEA
-578 RTGTLRWHY
+578 KTGTLRWHY

-601 PPVLVDAT
+601 PPVLVDAV
-609 FQGRPRKLLLQAN
+609 FQGRPRRLLLQAN

-637 LLAHPF
+637 LLARPF

-654 PDGRPQLLPGNTPD
+654 PDGRPVLLPGNTPD

-687 SFHPATRLFYVM
+687 SFSPATRLFYVM

-709 TMFGGGR
+709 TMFGGSR
-716 GRGAPPP
+716 GRGAAP
-723 ARGAP
+723 ASALPAPIAAADKPNP
-728 PPAPARSAAPASP
+728 PPAPARGAAPASP

-756 GGTMALRALDLDT
+756 GGTMALRALDLDS

-774 EIPQIGN
+774 EIPQVGN

-789 STAGGVVFYGQASG
+789 STAGGVVFYGQATG
-803 EFAAVDAKTG
+803 EFAAVDAKSGT
-813 SHLWH
+813 HLWH

-831 YTANGRQ
+831 YSVNGRQ